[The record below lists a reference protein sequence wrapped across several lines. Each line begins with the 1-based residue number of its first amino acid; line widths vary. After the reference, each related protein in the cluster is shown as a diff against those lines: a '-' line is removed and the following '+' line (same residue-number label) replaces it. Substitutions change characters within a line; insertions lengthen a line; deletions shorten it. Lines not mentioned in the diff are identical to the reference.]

1 MQTRKKLELG
11 LPIPTKWCIIN
22 VKVVK
27 SGVKCHEVVI
37 FMHYVA
43 GSQSHDGKL
52 VKHDVYGNV

>member
-27 SGVKCHEVVI
+27 SGVKCH
-37 FMHYVA
+37 
-43 GSQSHDGKL
+43 
-52 VKHDVYGNV
+52 

>member
-1 MQTRKKLELG
+1 MQTRKKVELG
-11 LPIPTKWCIIN
+11 LPSPTKWCIIN

-37 FMHYVA
+37 FMPYVA

>member
-11 LPIPTKWCIIN
+11 VPIPTKRCIIN

-37 FMHYVA
+37 FMPYVA